1 MFCALNGAT
10 ARPRRA
16 NARHNPVTISD
27 LPASEDVPAIR
38 TPLDAPVSELL
49 VPFRDS
55 QLSTP
60 SLPTGAV
67 YGVSAERS
75 GACRIGAGCVWLCLC
90 RYQIVTRSGVV
101 VRDGGTVTGKG
112 LRIASASAAV
122 LVSAAVAGAALY
134 GGAAL
139 SDPREPSGDDRLIA
153 VPAAPA
159 SSPSETPS
167 SLSTETPLPSR
178 KATPSGDALT
188 KRARA
193 YSRTHKCNV
202 HQSGSACYRPL
213 KSHAAG
219 TPSTGSTSPRKQPT
233 TTKRRSSIASPSHS
247 AKPTKKPTQSP
258 KSTPSKS
265 ASSASGYD
273 TRSDWADAVL
283 HELNDERADHGL
295 RALKLN
301 SKLVSSAHTHNL
313 AMAKANTLS
322 HQLGGE
328 AALGSRVSAAGYQWS
343 MVGENIAYNSD
354 RSQGGVLAVQKA
366 MYNEK
371 PPDDGHRQN
380 ILNKKFD
387 DVGIDVINDSVHG
400 KVWLVTDFGRS

>member
-10 ARPRRA
+10 AMPRRA
-16 NARHNPVTISD
+16 NTRHNPVTMSD

-49 VPFRDS
+49 VSELLAQFRGS
-55 QLSTP
+55 HLSTL

-75 GACRIGAGCVWLCLC
+75 CACRMGIGYVWLYLC
-90 RYQIVTRSGVV
+90 RYQIVTCSGVV
-101 VRDGGTVTGKG
+101 VRDGGTVTGIA

-134 GGAAL
+134 GGTAL
-139 SDPREPSGDDRLIA
+139 SDPREPNGDDRLIA
-153 VPAAPA
+153 VPAAPS

-178 KATPSGDALT
+178 KATPSGDSLAQ
-188 KRARA
+188 RARA
-193 YSRTHKCNV
+193 HSRTHKCNI
-202 HQSGSACYRPL
+202 HQTGSACYRPL
-213 KSHAAG
+213 KSHAAA
-219 TPSTGSTSPRKQPT
+219 TRSKGST
-233 TTKRRSSIASPSHS
+233 TTKRRSPIASPSHS

-283 HELNDERADHGL
+283 DELNDERADHGL
-295 RALKLN
+295 PGLKLN

-354 RSQGGVLAVQKA
+354 RSGGGVLAVQKA

-371 PPDDGHRQN
+371 PPDDGHRKN

-400 KVWLVTDFGRS
+400 RVWLVTDFGRS

>member
-1 MFCALNGAT
+1 M
-10 ARPRRA
+10 ARP
-16 NARHNPVTISD
+16 S
-27 LPASEDVPAIR
+27 AIR
-38 TPLDAPVSELL
+38 GNP
-49 VPFRDS
+49 
-55 QLSTP
+55 
-60 SLPTGAV
+60 
-67 YGVSAERS
+67 AET
-75 GACRIGAGCVWLCLC
+75 IG
-90 RYQIVTRSGVV
+90 
-101 VRDGGTVTGKG
+101 
-112 LRIASASAAV
+112 
-122 LVSAAVAGAALY
+122 
-134 GGAAL
+134 
-139 SDPREPSGDDRLIA
+139 
-153 VPAAPA
+153 
-159 SSPSETPS
+159 SSPSRQPRPSSPWETPS
-167 SLSTETPLPSR
+167 SLPTETPLPSR
-178 KATPSGDALT
+178 KATPSGDSLT
-188 KRARA
+188 QRARA
-193 YSRTHKCNV
+193 YSRTHKCNI
-202 HQSGSACYRPL
+202 HQKGSACYRPL

-219 TPSTGSTSPRKQPT
+219 TPTAGSTSPRTKPT
-233 TTKRRSSIASPSHS
+233 ATKRRSPIASPSHS
-247 AKPTKKPTQSP
+247 AKSTKKPTQSP

-283 HELNDERADHGL
+283 DELNDERADHGL
-295 RALKLN
+295 PALKLN

-354 RSQGGVLAVQKA
+354 RSEGGVLAVQKA

>member
-1 MFCALNGAT
+1 
-10 ARPRRA
+10 
-16 NARHNPVTISD
+16 
-27 LPASEDVPAIR
+27 
-38 TPLDAPVSELL
+38 
-49 VPFRDS
+49 
-55 QLSTP
+55 
-60 SLPTGAV
+60 
-67 YGVSAERS
+67 
-75 GACRIGAGCVWLCLC
+75 
-90 RYQIVTRSGVV
+90 
-101 VRDGGTVTGKG
+101 VTGKR

-122 LVSAAVAGAALY
+122 IVSAAVAGAALY

-153 VPAAPA
+153 LPAAPS
-159 SSPSETPS
+159 SSPLDNPS
-167 SLSTETPLPSR
+167 SLPAETPLPSR
-178 KATPSGDALT
+178 KVTPSGDPLSQ
-188 KRARA
+188 RARA
-193 YSRTHKCNV
+193 YSRSHKCNI
-202 HQSGSACYRPL
+202 HQKGSACYRPL

-219 TPSTGSTSPRKQPT
+219 TPSAGSTKPT
-233 TTKRRSSIASPSHS
+233 ATKRHSPIASPSHS

-273 TRSDWADAVL
+273 ARSDWADAVL
-283 HELNDERADHGL
+283 DELNDERADHGL
-295 RALKLN
+295 PALKLS
-301 SKLVSSAHTHNL
+301 SKLISSAHTHNL

-328 AALGSRVSAAGYQWS
+328 AALGSRVSAAGYEWS

-354 RSQGGVLAVQKA
+354 RSEGGVLAVQKA

-400 KVWLVTDFGRS
+400 RVWLVTDFGRS

>member
-10 ARPRRA
+10 AMPRRA
-16 NARHNPVTISD
+16 KTRHNPVTMSD

-49 VPFRDS
+49 AQFRGS
-55 QLSTP
+55 QPSTL

-75 GACRIGAGCVWLCLC
+75 GACRMGVGYVWLYLC
-90 RYQIVTRSGVV
+90 RYQIVTCSGVV
-101 VRDGGTVTGKG
+101 VRDGGTVTGVG

-122 LVSAAVAGAALY
+122 IVSAAVAGAALY

-139 SDPREPSGDDRLIA
+139 SDPREPNGDDRLIA
-153 VPAAPA
+153 VPAAPS
-159 SSPSETPS
+159 SSPWETPS

-178 KATPSGDALT
+178 KATPSGDSPAQ
-188 KRARA
+188 RARA
-193 YSRTHKCNV
+193 SSRTHKCNI
-202 HQSGSACYRPL
+202 HQKGSACYRPL
-213 KSHAAG
+213 KSHAAA
-219 TPSTGSTSPRKQPT
+219 TRTAGST
-233 TTKRRSSIASPSHS
+233 TTKRRSPIASPSHS
-247 AKPTKKPTQSP
+247 AKPTKNPAQSP

-283 HELNDERADHGL
+283 DELNDERADHGL
-295 RALKLN
+295 PGLKLN

-354 RSQGGVLAVQKA
+354 RSEGGVLAVQKA

-371 PPDDGHRQN
+371 PPDDGHRKN

-387 DVGIDVINDSVHG
+387 DVGIDVINDSAHG